1 MLGLRPLSCTPREGA
16 RPRQFLAAK
25 TLRPSSVNE
34 WVLYVVCCSAL
45 QHTTGQF
52 DSRPRCEAELFFAC
66 TPSCSIAISARLATF
81 NPLHIRRCAEA
92 LIAGSDDAIHSLTLE
107 GQAARDSPG
116 LPLGVQ
122 LSVPNGLPIF
132 ASIVEPV
139 SSAPCQPFWPIIG
152 MLRRPALRNLR
163 SSSVDNGGLRT

>member
-1 MLGLRPLSCTPREGA
+1 MTAALPLE
-16 RPRQFLAAK
+16 
-25 TLRPSSVNE
+25 
-34 WVLYVVCCSAL
+34 
-45 QHTTGQF
+45 
-52 DSRPRCEAELFFAC
+52 SRPRSRRLFF
-66 TPSCSIAISARLATF
+66 SSIATSGEGVPATWSRARRAAAPPFPARLATSWPRSTIATF
-81 NPLHIRRCAEA
+81 DDAPRAPSPVPTMTA
-92 LIAGSDDAIHSLTLE
+92 AGAGSRIAASDDEIHSLTLE
-107 GQAARDSPG
+107 GRAAGDSPG